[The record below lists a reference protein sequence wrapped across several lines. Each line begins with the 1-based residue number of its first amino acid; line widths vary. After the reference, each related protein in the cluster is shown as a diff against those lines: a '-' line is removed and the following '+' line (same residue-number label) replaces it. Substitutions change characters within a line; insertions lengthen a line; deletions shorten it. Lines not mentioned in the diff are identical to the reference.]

1 MAYSTAILAKYAT
14 RLRNQAAE
22 CLLKLSPKQQCRKGH
37 RQKICH
43 RLCRINRKGLVASQH
58 TRQDI
63 NERDQQ
69 DKFPGHRHNN
79 GLFRKADGGK
89 CHLAGDLNAK
99 HKDTGHINA
108 ERPGSEGQK
117 LCVRGKHSRKSLRN
131 HLYKQPDQGGILPRL
146 LEKRNMKIGFY
157 KVSAKLNNVLIEQR
171 FFYFLQKTIW
181 IDFDCANSN
190 SLLISK
196 YYRQIPL

>member
-1 MAYSTAILAKYAT
+1 M
-14 RLRNQAAE
+14 N
-22 CLLKLSPKQQCRKGH
+22 LK
-37 RQKICH
+37 
-43 RLCRINRKGLVASQH
+43 NRKVLMVTVGLMLLCVCIVCFASRS
-58 TRQDI
+58 TLIFVGNSYENSQDI
-63 NERDQQ
+63 NTIISLN
-69 DKFPGHRHNN
+69 DKIIYSGFI
-79 GLFRKADGGK
+79 K
-89 CHLAGDLNAK
+89 
-99 HKDTGHINA
+99 TY
-108 ERPGSEGQK
+108 E
-117 LCVRGKHSRKSLRN
+117 
-131 HLYKQPDQGGILPRL
+131 LPRL

>member
-1 MAYSTAILAKYAT
+1 MK
-14 RLRNQAAE
+14 
-22 CLLKLSPKQQCRKGH
+22 
-37 RQKICH
+37 
-43 RLCRINRKGLVASQH
+43 NRKVLMVTVGLMLLCVCIVCFASRS
-58 TRQDI
+58 TLIFVGNSYENSQDI
-63 NERDQQ
+63 NTIISLN
-69 DKFPGHRHNN
+69 DKIVYSGFI
-79 GLFRKADGGK
+79 KAY
-89 CHLAGDLNAK
+89 
-99 HKDTGHINA
+99 
-108 ERPGSEGQK
+108 E
-117 LCVRGKHSRKSLRN
+117 
-131 HLYKQPDQGGILPRL
+131 LPRL

>member
-1 MAYSTAILAKYAT
+1 M
-14 RLRNQAAE
+14 N
-22 CLLKLSPKQQCRKGH
+22 LK
-37 RQKICH
+37 
-43 RLCRINRKGLVASQH
+43 NRKVLMVTVGLMLLCVCIVCFASRS
-58 TRQDI
+58 TLIFVGNSYENSQDI
-63 NERDQQ
+63 NTIISLN
-69 DKFPGHRHNN
+69 DKIIYRGFI
-79 GLFRKADGGK
+79 
-89 CHLAGDLNAK
+89 
-99 HKDTGHINA
+99 KD
-108 ERPGSEGQK
+108 
-117 LCVRGKHSRKSLRN
+117 
-131 HLYKQPDQGGILPRL
+131 YDLPRW

>member
-1 MAYSTAILAKYAT
+1 M
-14 RLRNQAAE
+14 N
-22 CLLKLSPKQQCRKGH
+22 LK
-37 RQKICH
+37 
-43 RLCRINRKGLVASQH
+43 NRKVLMVTVGLMLLCVCIVCFASRS
-58 TRQDI
+58 TLIFVGNSYENSQDI
-63 NERDQQ
+63 NISISLN
-69 DKFPGHRHNN
+69 DKIVYSGFI
-79 GLFRKADGGK
+79 KAY
-89 CHLAGDLNAK
+89 
-99 HKDTGHINA
+99 
-108 ERPGSEGQK
+108 E
-117 LCVRGKHSRKSLRN
+117 
-131 HLYKQPDQGGILPRL
+131 LPRL

>member
-1 MAYSTAILAKYAT
+1 M
-14 RLRNQAAE
+14 N
-22 CLLKLSPKQQCRKGH
+22 LK
-37 RQKICH
+37 
-43 RLCRINRKGLVASQH
+43 NRKVLMVTVGLMLLCVCIVCFASRS
-58 TRQDI
+58 TLIFAGNSYENSQDI
-63 NERDQQ
+63 NTIISLN
-69 DKFPGHRHNN
+69 DKIVYSGFI
-79 GLFRKADGGK
+79 KAY
-89 CHLAGDLNAK
+89 
-99 HKDTGHINA
+99 
-108 ERPGSEGQK
+108 E
-117 LCVRGKHSRKSLRN
+117 
-131 HLYKQPDQGGILPRL
+131 LPRL

>member
-1 MAYSTAILAKYAT
+1 M
-14 RLRNQAAE
+14 N
-22 CLLKLSPKQQCRKGH
+22 LK
-37 RQKICH
+37 
-43 RLCRINRKGLVASQH
+43 NRKVLMATVCLMLLCVCIVCFASRS
-58 TRQDI
+58 TLIFVGNSYENSQDI
-63 NERDQQ
+63 NTIISLN
-69 DKFPGHRHNN
+69 DKIIYSGFI
-79 GLFRKADGGK
+79 KAY
-89 CHLAGDLNAK
+89 
-99 HKDTGHINA
+99 
-108 ERPGSEGQK
+108 E
-117 LCVRGKHSRKSLRN
+117 
-131 HLYKQPDQGGILPRL
+131 LPRL

>member
-1 MAYSTAILAKYAT
+1 M
-14 RLRNQAAE
+14 N
-22 CLLKLSPKQQCRKGH
+22 LK
-37 RQKICH
+37 
-43 RLCRINRKGLVASQH
+43 NRKVLMVTVGLMLLCVCIVCFASRC
-58 TRQDI
+58 TLIFVGNSYENSQDI
-63 NERDQQ
+63 NTIISLN
-69 DKFPGHRHNN
+69 DKIIYSGFI
-79 GLFRKADGGK
+79 KAY
-89 CHLAGDLNAK
+89 
-99 HKDTGHINA
+99 
-108 ERPGSEGQK
+108 E
-117 LCVRGKHSRKSLRN
+117 
-131 HLYKQPDQGGILPRL
+131 LPRL

>member
-1 MAYSTAILAKYAT
+1 M
-14 RLRNQAAE
+14 N
-22 CLLKLSPKQQCRKGH
+22 LK
-37 RQKICH
+37 
-43 RLCRINRKGLVASQH
+43 NRKVLMVSVGLMLLCVCIVCFASRS
-58 TRQDI
+58 TLIFVGNSYENSQDI
-63 NERDQQ
+63 NTIISLN
-69 DKFPGHRHNN
+69 DKIIYSGFI
-79 GLFRKADGGK
+79 KAY
-89 CHLAGDLNAK
+89 
-99 HKDTGHINA
+99 
-108 ERPGSEGQK
+108 E
-117 LCVRGKHSRKSLRN
+117 
-131 HLYKQPDQGGILPRL
+131 LPRL

>member
-1 MAYSTAILAKYAT
+1 M
-14 RLRNQAAE
+14 N
-22 CLLKLSPKQQCRKGH
+22 LK
-37 RQKICH
+37 
-43 RLCRINRKGLVASQH
+43 NRKVLMVTVGLMLLCVCIVCFASRS
-58 TRQDI
+58 TLIFVGNSYENSQDI
-63 NERDQQ
+63 NTIISLN
-69 DKFPGHRHNN
+69 DKIVSSGFI
-79 GLFRKADGGK
+79 KAY
-89 CHLAGDLNAK
+89 
-99 HKDTGHINA
+99 
-108 ERPGSEGQK
+108 E
-117 LCVRGKHSRKSLRN
+117 
-131 HLYKQPDQGGILPRL
+131 LPRL

>member
-1 MAYSTAILAKYAT
+1 M
-14 RLRNQAAE
+14 N
-22 CLLKLSPKQQCRKGH
+22 LK
-37 RQKICH
+37 
-43 RLCRINRKGLVASQH
+43 NRKVLMVTVGLMLLCVCIVCFASRS
-58 TRQDI
+58 TLIFVGNSYENSQDI
-63 NERDQQ
+63 NTIISLNDNIIYSG
-69 DKFPGHRHNN
+69 FI
-79 GLFRKADGGK
+79 KAY
-89 CHLAGDLNAK
+89 
-99 HKDTGHINA
+99 
-108 ERPGSEGQK
+108 E
-117 LCVRGKHSRKSLRN
+117 
-131 HLYKQPDQGGILPRL
+131 LPRL

>member
-1 MAYSTAILAKYAT
+1 M
-14 RLRNQAAE
+14 N
-22 CLLKLSPKQQCRKGH
+22 LK
-37 RQKICH
+37 
-43 RLCRINRKGLVASQH
+43 NRKVLMVTVGLILLCVCIVCFASRS
-58 TRQDI
+58 TLIFVGNSYENSQDI
-63 NERDQQ
+63 NTIISLN
-69 DKFPGHRHNN
+69 DKIVYSGFI
-79 GLFRKADGGK
+79 KAY
-89 CHLAGDLNAK
+89 
-99 HKDTGHINA
+99 
-108 ERPGSEGQK
+108 E
-117 LCVRGKHSRKSLRN
+117 
-131 HLYKQPDQGGILPRL
+131 LPRL

>member
-1 MAYSTAILAKYAT
+1 MNMKIRKVLMVTVGLMLLCVCIVCFASRSTLIFVGNSYD
-14 RLRNQAAE
+14 N
-22 CLLKLSPKQQCRKGH
+22 S
-37 RQKICH
+37 
-43 RLCRINRKGLVASQH
+43 
-58 TRQDI
+58 QDI
-63 NERDQQ
+63 NTIISLN
-69 DKFPGHRHNN
+69 DKIIYSGFI
-79 GLFRKADGGK
+79 KAY
-89 CHLAGDLNAK
+89 
-99 HKDTGHINA
+99 
-108 ERPGSEGQK
+108 E
-117 LCVRGKHSRKSLRN
+117 
-131 HLYKQPDQGGILPRL
+131 LPRL

>member
-1 MAYSTAILAKYAT
+1 M
-14 RLRNQAAE
+14 N
-22 CLLKLSPKQQCRKGH
+22 LK
-37 RQKICH
+37 
-43 RLCRINRKGLVASQH
+43 NRKVLMVTVGLMLLCVCIVCFASRS
-58 TRQDI
+58 TLIFVGNSYENSQDI
-63 NERDQQ
+63 NTIISLNDKIIYSGFIKAYER
-69 DKFPGHRHNN
+69 
-79 GLFRKADGGK
+79 
-89 CHLAGDLNAK
+89 
-99 HKDTGHINA
+99 
-108 ERPGSEGQK
+108 
-117 LCVRGKHSRKSLRN
+117 
-131 HLYKQPDQGGILPRL
+131 PRL

>member
-1 MAYSTAILAKYAT
+1 M
-14 RLRNQAAE
+14 N
-22 CLLKLSPKQQCRKGH
+22 LK
-37 RQKICH
+37 
-43 RLCRINRKGLVASQH
+43 NRKVLMVTVGLMLLCVCIVCFASRS
-58 TRQDI
+58 TLIFVGNSYENSQDI
-63 NERDQQ
+63 NTIISLN
-69 DKFPGHRHNN
+69 DKIIYSGFIKAYELPG
-79 GLFRKADGGK
+79 
-89 CHLAGDLNAK
+89 
-99 HKDTGHINA
+99 
-108 ERPGSEGQK
+108 
-117 LCVRGKHSRKSLRN
+117 
-131 HLYKQPDQGGILPRL
+131 L

>member
-1 MAYSTAILAKYAT
+1 M
-14 RLRNQAAE
+14 N
-22 CLLKLSPKQQCRKGH
+22 LK
-37 RQKICH
+37 
-43 RLCRINRKGLVASQH
+43 NRKVLMVTVGLMLLCVCIVCFASRS
-58 TRQDI
+58 TLIFVGNSDENSQDI
-63 NERDQQ
+63 NSIISLN
-69 DKFPGHRHNN
+69 DKIVYSGFI
-79 GLFRKADGGK
+79 KAY
-89 CHLAGDLNAK
+89 
-99 HKDTGHINA
+99 
-108 ERPGSEGQK
+108 E
-117 LCVRGKHSRKSLRN
+117 
-131 HLYKQPDQGGILPRL
+131 LPRL

>member
-1 MAYSTAILAKYAT
+1 M
-14 RLRNQAAE
+14 N
-22 CLLKLSPKQQCRKGH
+22 LK
-37 RQKICH
+37 
-43 RLCRINRKGLVASQH
+43 NRKVLMVTVGLILLCVCIVCFASRS
-58 TRQDI
+58 TLIFVGNSYENIQDI
-63 NERDQQ
+63 NTIISLN
-69 DKFPGHRHNN
+69 DKIIYSGFI
-79 GLFRKADGGK
+79 KAY
-89 CHLAGDLNAK
+89 
-99 HKDTGHINA
+99 
-108 ERPGSEGQK
+108 E
-117 LCVRGKHSRKSLRN
+117 
-131 HLYKQPDQGGILPRL
+131 LPRL

>member
-1 MAYSTAILAKYAT
+1 M
-14 RLRNQAAE
+14 N
-22 CLLKLSPKQQCRKGH
+22 LK
-37 RQKICH
+37 
-43 RLCRINRKGLVASQH
+43 NRKVLMVTVGLMLLCVCIVCFASRS
-58 TRQDI
+58 TLIFVGNSYENSQDI
-63 NERDQQ
+63 NTIISMN
-69 DKFPGHRHNN
+69 DKIIYSGFI
-79 GLFRKADGGK
+79 KAY
-89 CHLAGDLNAK
+89 
-99 HKDTGHINA
+99 
-108 ERPGSEGQK
+108 E
-117 LCVRGKHSRKSLRN
+117 
-131 HLYKQPDQGGILPRL
+131 LPRL